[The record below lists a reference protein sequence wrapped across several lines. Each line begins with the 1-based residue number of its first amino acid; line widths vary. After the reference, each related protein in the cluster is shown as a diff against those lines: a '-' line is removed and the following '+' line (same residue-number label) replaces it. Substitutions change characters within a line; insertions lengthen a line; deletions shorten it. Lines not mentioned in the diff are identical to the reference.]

1 MSDTPAHSAII
12 RAAIER
18 IVGACVRTGIP
29 GQIEA
34 YDAEQQRADV
44 QPLILDGKLIA
55 GDRVVER
62 LPVITD
68 VPIIFGGTSRDRP
81 TYALERGD
89 TVWVMMSSHSLDL
102 WLQQGGEVD
111 PKDDRRHNIS
121 DAVAIPGLF
130 DFAHVP
136 SDASTDG
143 YILHAKS
150 KLRLGG
156 PSASSAVV
164 VQDALDLFVQALTNA
179 SNSAALVPAPM
190 APGKAALVALLAAL
204 TTGLAPPAPPIPALA
219 AGWKAGTSKTKA
231 E

>member
-12 RAAIER
+12 RGAIER
-18 IVGACVRTGIP
+18 IVGANVRTGIP

-34 YDAEQQRADV
+34 YDASKQRADV
-44 QPLILDGKLIA
+44 QPLILDGKLIG

-62 LPVITD
+62 LPVVTD
-68 VPIIFGGTSRDRP
+68 VPIVFGGTTRDRP
-81 TYALERGD
+81 TYELKRGD
-89 TVWVMMSSHSLDL
+89 TVWLMMSSHSLDL

-136 SDASTDG
+136 GDASTDG
-143 YILHAKS
+143 FILHAAS

-156 PSASSAVV
+156 PGASSAVV
-164 VQDALDLFVQALTNA
+164 VEEALDLFIQALTNA
-179 SNSAALVPAPM
+179 AASAVLAPAPM
-190 APGKAALVALLAAL
+190 APGKAALTALLAAL
-204 TTGLAPPAPPIPALA
+204 TTGLAPPAAPITGLA
-219 AGWKAGTSKTKA
+219 AGWKARTSKTKA